1 MGGFTSR
8 EDQCSPVTGFSDV
21 ADWCIAHTDN
31 TWVRL
36 HDCDRPVA
44 FGGQVNCMLRHHQG
58 TLTRL
63 VRLWKVE
70 LFLCSLASGFVSFL
84 EKASVWY
91 CRLQSDR
98 PRLFIFRFFELHTT
112 PQSSLYFILFLLIS
126 VKWCLFIKAIELLQ
140 CLNDP
145 DLTHIHLANCTDSDK
160 CTDNQRERHPS
171 SGWSPST
178 WRAGPGPAETEPFR
192 NVTVG
197 HVYMHPCVCSQRK
210 TLLCEEAFDESCQ
223 NAHPTSTS

>member
-1 MGGFTSR
+1 MGPT
-8 EDQCSPVTGFSDV
+8 P
-21 ADWCIAHTDN
+21 
-31 TWVRL
+31 
-36 HDCDRPVA
+36 
-44 FGGQVNCMLRHHQG
+44 
-58 TLTRL
+58 
-63 VRLWKVE
+63 RLWPTCGIQRPSKLYASPSPRYTDEAGEIVKSRA
-70 LFLCSLASGFVSFL
+70 LCSL
-84 EKASVWY
+84 ASVWY